1 MPEARFSRKGTLG
14 SSVNRG
20 SPTPQPTAR
29 RAYLHM
35 SPNGPKG
42 AGKFHVRAMTA
53 TKSNTPL
60 RHTRRLDRGADKSS
74 INRPWASSGL
84 YWLSGSR
91 VCPQTKVSDPL
102 DDGTPFSTRCHPC
115 TRVAH
120 ARTPVLKH
128 DAPQLPSVGYG
139 VRTLFAMRWHHP
151 GPDLPVRPHSFG
163 SISSLL
169 ACSTS
174 YISRSWF
181 ASPSHKVCCWSYRT
195 RIRRAEYA
203 FPSTLALGFSVNRVA
218 FESSS
223 RFLLGQITYVTE
235 RLARVII

>member
-42 AGKFHVRAMTA
+42 AGKFHVRVMTA

-60 RHTRRLDRGADKSS
+60 RQTRRLDRGAQKSS

-102 DDGTPFSTRCHPC
+102 DDGTPFSTRCYPC

-120 ARTPVLKH
+120 ARTPVLIH
-128 DAPQLPSVGYG
+128 DAPQLPSAGYG

-163 SISSLL
+163 SNL
-169 ACSTS
+169 
-174 YISRSWF
+174 
-181 ASPSHKVCCWSYRT
+181 
-195 RIRRAEYA
+195 
-203 FPSTLALGFSVNRVA
+203 
-218 FESSS
+218 
-223 RFLLGQITYVTE
+223 FLLGVLHIVYLTKLVRITEPQSVW
-235 RLARVII
+235 LVLPHKDSPG

>member
-35 SPNGPKG
+35 SPSGPKG
-42 AGKFHVRAMTA
+42 AGKFHVRVMTA

-60 RHTRRLDRGADKSS
+60 RQTRRLDRGADKSS

-91 VCPQTKVSDPL
+91 VCLQTKVSDPL
-102 DDGTPFSTRCHPC
+102 DDGTPFSTRRHPC

-120 ARTPVLKH
+120 ARTPVLIH
-128 DAPQLPSVGYG
+128 DAPQLPSAGYG
-139 VRTLFAMRWHHP
+139 VRTLFAIRRHHP
-151 GPDLPVRPHSFG
+151 RPDLPVRPHSFG
-163 SISSLL
+163 SNL
-169 ACSTS
+169 
-174 YISRSWF
+174 
-181 ASPSHKVCCWSYRT
+181 
-195 RIRRAEYA
+195 
-203 FPSTLALGFSVNRVA
+203 
-218 FESSS
+218 
-223 RFLLGQITYVTE
+223 FLLGVLHIVYLTKLLRITEPQSVLLIIDSAL
-235 RLARVII
+235 RPFKPRPPHGLLASRKLGD